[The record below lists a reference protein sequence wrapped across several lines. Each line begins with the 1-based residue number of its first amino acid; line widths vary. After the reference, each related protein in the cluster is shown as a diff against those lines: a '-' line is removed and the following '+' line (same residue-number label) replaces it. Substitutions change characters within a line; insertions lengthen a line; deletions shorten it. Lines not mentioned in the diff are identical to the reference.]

1 MLGEQESDDNV
12 VDALLT
18 SPEKEFLQK
27 QELADLG
34 KYDQCFPHIIIIF
47 FSNGWDNY
55 VKKDGMQLSFEWQ
68 FAIS

>member
-1 MLGEQESDDNV
+1 MLGKEESDDNI

-18 SPEKEFLQK
+18 GPEKEFFRK
-27 QELADLG
+27 HELADLG
-34 KYDQCFPHIIIIF
+34 KNH
-47 FSNGWDNY
+47 